1 MPTAN
6 EGAQIMTASDMK
18 NDVLDEMARVLSV
31 EAGALT
37 QMAGA
42 LGAPHREAINILRA
56 VTGRVVVAGVGK
68 SGHVGRKIAA
78 TFASTGTPA
87 QFVHPTEA
95 SHGDLGMITAGDAC
109 LVLSNSGETTELADL
124 LTYARRFS
132 IPLIA
137 ITRRAQSTLA
147 READVVLLLPDADEA
162 CPMGMAPTTST
173 TATLALGDALAVALM
188 MGRGFGRDDF
198 RVFHPGGKLGAQL
211 LRVEAVMVPAVDLPL
226 VTAELPMRQGL
237 VSMSGKGFGVL
248 GVTEDGTPGS
258 QLTGIITDGDLRRHL
273 DRLFD
278 ATVGEVAT
286 AGPKVIAA
294 DALASEAVQVMNEK
308 KITALFVVD
317 EAGRPLGLIRLHDC
331 LRAGVA

>member
-1 MPTAN
+1 MRWPW
-6 EGAQIMTASDMK
+6 
-18 NDVLDEMARVLSV
+18 
-31 EAGALT
+31 
-37 QMAGA
+37 
-42 LGAPHREAINILRA
+42 
-56 VTGRVVVAGVGK
+56 
-68 SGHVGRKIAA
+68 
-78 TFASTGTPA
+78 
-87 QFVHPTEA
+87 
-95 SHGDLGMITAGDAC
+95 
-109 LVLSNSGETTELADL
+109 
-124 LTYARRFS
+124 
-132 IPLIA
+132 
-137 ITRRAQSTLA
+137 
-147 READVVLLLPDADEA
+147 
-162 CPMGMAPTTST
+162 
-173 TATLALGDALAVALM
+173 ALM

-211 LRVEAVMVPAVDLPL
+211 LRVEAVMVPAADLPL
-226 VTAELPMRQGL
+226 VEASLPMRQGL